1 MQKPMREWR
10 PDCNVCC
17 LANDVLERAG
27 DEAMTVMSQKF
38 KAKWLAALR
47 GGKFMQARGGLV
59 GRVGR
64 SGRKFSLCCIGVG
77 FAVKK
82 GVTAREVDKLL
93 SGGFDTT
100 INASVKIGLTPKQMK
115 ELIDQNDNEKKNFKQ
130 IADWIEENI

>member
-1 MQKPMREWR
+1 MQRPMREWR

-82 GVTAREVDKLL
+82 GVTASTVDTLL
-93 SGGFDTT
+93 AGRKDSTFD
-100 INASVKIGLTPKQMK
+100 AALEIGLTDIQMNS
-115 ELIDQNDNEKKNFKQ
+115 LVTLNDEFRKNFKQ
-130 IADWIEENI
+130 IANWIEENI